1 MLTNSSCMKRLFPV
15 LFILLLGCDQ
25 EEKTNPAVHQ
35 LDEYL
40 KGMQKHFRFNGNVL
54 VAEKGNI
61 VLQRSYG
68 YANYDDQR
76 SLNDSSVFELASV
89 SKQFTATGI
98 LLLKDRGQLQLS
110 DSLRKYFPE
119 LPYHGITIQHMLTHT
134 SGLPDYFWPLV
145 EKWDRKKIAFN
156 EDVIAFLAKEKMPLQ
171 FEPGKKWEYS
181 NTAYMILASIIE
193 KVSGQS
199 FAVFMAKNIFH
210 PLGMSHSLI
219 YNTRRSLKD
228 TLPNYA
234 YGYAY
239 HDSLK
244 KYILPDSLPD
254 WSFVIYMDGMQ
265 GDGTVNSTT
274 GDLLKWDRAVKN
286 HALLQEATQKEM
298 LKGQSIVDTTK
309 NSTYGYG
316 VFMEKND
323 FGNIVSHGGG
333 WPGYNTFL
341 ARNIEKDQ
349 TYIIL
354 SNNNSP
360 SSGIAN
366 ALQHIMAGKQVE
378 TPYEHKAIVSDSASL
393 AVFTGDYDAL
403 SKIKIVQKGSRL
415 FRVTPSGNEVEL
427 RQESPTKFF
436 YNDESNRQIE
446 FELDSNKKVKKA
458 WIIILGVK
466 TELKKL

>member
-1 MLTNSSCMKRLFPV
+1 MLTNSSCMKRLFPF
-15 LFILLLGCDQ
+15 LCILLLGCDQ
-25 EEKTNPAVHQ
+25 EEKTNAAVQQ

-40 KGMQKHFRFNGNVL
+40 SGMQKHFRFNGNVL

-199 FAVFMAKNIFH
+199 FADFMAKNIFRH
-210 PLGMSHSLI
+210 AMRNEKHKS
-219 YNTRRSLKD
+219 RQRSVARL
-228 TLPNYA
+228 
-234 YGYAY
+234 
-239 HDSLK
+239 
-244 KYILPDSLPD
+244 
-254 WSFVIYMDGMQ
+254 
-265 GDGTVNSTT
+265 
-274 GDLLKWDRAVKN
+274 
-286 HALLQEATQKEM
+286 
-298 LKGQSIVDTTK
+298 TK
-309 NSTYGYG
+309 
-316 VFMEKND
+316 
-323 FGNIVSHGGG
+323 
-333 WPGYNTFL
+333 
-341 ARNIEKDQ
+341 
-349 TYIIL
+349 
-354 SNNNSP
+354 
-360 SSGIAN
+360 
-366 ALQHIMAGKQVE
+366 
-378 TPYEHKAIVSDSASL
+378 SA
-393 AVFTGDYDAL
+393 
-403 SKIKIVQKGSRL
+403 
-415 FRVTPSGNEVEL
+415 
-427 RQESPTKFF
+427 
-436 YNDESNRQIE
+436 
-446 FELDSNKKVKKA
+446 FE
-458 WIIILGVK
+458 
-466 TELKKL
+466 